1 MADKYDAMTPKQLNQ
16 EIGRLLG
23 HEPEPPYQEGCNA
36 TNPIPNFVNSA
47 DAREGMWKAL
57 DTPSKIDAFK
67 DQLQDA
73 WRESLREKVQSII
86 MYPLTAPGD
95 VLVLAWL
102 RAMDA
107 ATLDAGAAR
116 AGKDEQG

>member
-1 MADKYDAMTPKQLNQ
+1 MADKYDAMTPRQLNQ

-23 HEPEPPYQEGCNA
+23 YEPEPPYQEGCNA
-36 TNPIPNFVNSA
+36 ANPIPDFVNSA

-95 VLVLAWL
+95 VLCRCWL
-102 RAMDA
+102 RAMEA
-107 ATLDAGAAR
+107 ATLDQPKEAT
-116 AGKDEQG
+116 K